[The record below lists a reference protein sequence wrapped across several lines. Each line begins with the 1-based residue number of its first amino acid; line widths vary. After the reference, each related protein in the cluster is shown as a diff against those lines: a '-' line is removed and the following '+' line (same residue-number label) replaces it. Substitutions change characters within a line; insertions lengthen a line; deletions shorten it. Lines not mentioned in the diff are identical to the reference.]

1 MIASGCCTTG
11 FIPKFTGRNEHV
23 IGLAAAGS
31 THLIH
36 VKEQEIIDTT

>member
-1 MIASGCCTTG
+1 MIASGWYTTG

-36 VKEQEIIDTT
+36 IKEQGTIDTT